1 MSDKQPLTPQQMHE
15 KIDAFR
21 QKALIG
27 KSKKASVS
35 NSAGIVI
42 TIVSDLLGGLLV
54 GAGIG
59 WVIFKIFDTHLIV
72 MGIFVLLGGL
82 AGFLNLYKSLNVL
95 ERQNK

>member
-21 QKALIG
+21 QKALID